1 MNQSL
6 IISVW
11 TSLNEWY
18 TNFVDSFSFY
28 NFNFK
33 EKLKE
38 IRLKIK
44 ELEIKCLPISNGYL
58 KHFVQNL
65 KGIQKFS
72 IQYKD
77 KEFFYHSRINE
88 FHVRSFCFSWWPL
101 NVSTQTLYTKKK
113 DEWWNRNWQKLEQ
126 MLVTSFKSTRN
137 DRIEKSVQHELE
149 ERA

>member
-72 IQYKD
+72 IQYRILSFTYKWI
-77 KEFFYHSRINE
+77 SRTVFLLQLVAVKCQYPNLI
-88 FHVRSFCFSWWPL
+88 H
-101 NVSTQTLYTKKK
+101 KKK